1 MGRAAMCRVVT
12 LAGAILIGTIGVAS
26 ADPGANIFEPA
37 TTTKLNLASLL
48 SHSGAD
54 DQLSKESARAND
66 REESSGFRT
75 EFETVEVTLTIPGEG
90 MTPVG
95 NMKATRL
102 MLSGL
107 YEVSGGTWRMKPYVG
122 AGVGVIDISSRLLG
136 REETAI
142 IPDFQ
147 FKGGVKYNITQ
158 KLLGSFEWRWSQGSK
173 PTFAFAGVPTKFQLK
188 RGGFL
193 LGVNYKLQ

>member
-1 MGRAAMCRVVT
+1 MGRAAMSRV
-12 LAGAILIGTIGVAS
+12 LALVGAMLICTAGTAS
-26 ADPGANIFEPA
+26 ADPGVYFSETA
-37 TTTKLNLASLL
+37 TTTKLTSASLL
-48 SHSGAD
+48 SHSNAD
-54 DQLSKESARAND
+54 DQLSKESARSND
-66 REESSGFRT
+66 REDTGGFRT
-75 EFETVEVTLTIPGEG
+75 EFETVEATLTIPGEG

-107 YEVSGGTWRMKPYVG
+107 YEFSGGTWRMKPYIA

-136 REETAI
+136 HEENAI
-142 IPDFQ
+142 MPDFQ

-158 KLLGSFEWRWSQGSK
+158 KLLGSFEWRWSHGSK

-193 LGVNYKLQ
+193 VGVNYKLQ